1 MGFSTLPTRVRVSSS
16 ILVVTTAVVLAL
28 IIATWPARTDDGERP
43 KRPGR
48 GERAAYEQEQREPR
62 RQPTPT
68 AEPTQAPE
76 PTPSLEPAQRQ
87 PRPNIVLITTDD
99 QSDAEMRFMPRTRRL
114 IGEAG
119 IDFTDA
125 INPHP
130 LCCPARAEILT
141 GEYAHNNG
149 VRHNDGPYGGWSAFV
164 AGNEKENLGPWLRRA
179 GYRTGFVGKN
189 LNEYTF
195 DDPRPRGWDFF
206 SPTGERTYSYYG
218 TTFYNDGE
226 PRGYGRKYVADIV
239 RDESERLIKR
249 WAAEP
254 EPFFLWASH
263 VGPHAAYVDG
273 WRSPVPARRH
283 ADMFGDLKVA
293 TRAKAS
299 FNEDDVSDKP
309 AALRGRAKVSM
320 RKLTRQVR
328 DRARSLQAIDQANAA
343 TIRALRRSGE
353 LDDTLV
359 VFVSDNG
366 FLLGEHRVFGKDL
379 PYDEALQVPL
389 LARGPGITPGT
400 TSRATASL
408 VDLAPTFLDHAGV
421 AGRGARRRTHRRH
434 QPASRVERGRARQRH
449 LADPGR
455 HQRPRGAGR
464 LRLGVAR
471 RAHRPLHLHPLV
483 GRLRGGLRPS
493 PRPRRAA
500 QRRRAGGVRRG
511 APRAAPT
518 PRAAGRLRRGGAVRA
533 AGLRAGAR
541 TLTAEGLPR
550 R

>member
-1 MGFSTLPTRVRVSSS
+1 M
-16 ILVVTTAVVLAL
+16 LVVVAAVVLAL
-28 IIATWPARTDDGERP
+28 IVATWPAQTDDGERP
-43 KRPGR
+43 KRPAR
-48 GERAAYEQEQREPR
+48 GERAAYAPEEQGPR
-62 RQPTPT
+62 S
-68 AEPTQAPE
+68 E
-76 PTPSLEPAQRQ
+76 PTPAAGQTAAPQPRQRQ
-87 PRPNIVLITTDD
+87 TRPNIVLLTTDD
-99 QSDAEMRFMPRTRRL
+99 QSDAELRFMPRTRRL
-114 IGEAG
+114 IGDAG
-119 IDFTDA
+119 IDLIDA

-149 VRHNDGPYGGWSAFV
+149 VRHNDGPYGGWPAFV
-164 AGNEKENLGPWLRRA
+164 ASNAEENLGPWLQRA

-195 DDPRPRGWDFF
+195 DDPRPPGWDFF
-206 SPTGERTYSYYG
+206 SPTGARTYSYYG

-226 PRGYGRKYVADIV
+226 PRGYGEKYVADVV
-239 RDESERLIKR
+239 RDETTRLIKA

-283 ADMFGDLKVA
+283 ADLFGDLRVA
-293 TRAKAS
+293 TRDKAS
-299 FNEDDVSDKP
+299 FNEADVSDKP
-309 AALRGRAKVSM
+309 AALRERAPVSL

-366 FLLGEHRVFGKDL
+366 FLLGEHRFFGKDV
-379 PYDEALQVPL
+379 PYDEALQVPM

-400 TSRATASL
+400 TSRATATL

-421 AGRGARRRTHRRH
+421 LE
-434 QPASRVERGRARQRH
+434 Q
-449 LADPGR
+449 
-455 HQRPRGAGR
+455 
-464 LRLGVAR
+464 
-471 RAHRPLHLHPLV
+471 
-483 GRLRGGLRPS
+483 
-493 PRPRRAA
+493 
-500 QRRRAGGVRRG
+500 
-511 APRAAPT
+511 
-518 PRAAGRLRRGGAVRA
+518 VRA
-533 AGLRAGAR
+533 AGHTDGISLRPVWGRGASVNDTSLIQAGTSDPEALAAYGWAWRGVRTGRYTYTRWWDGFEEVYDRRRDPGELRNVAAR
-541 TLTAEGLPR
+541 ASYTGVRRELRRRLRRLGDCAGVEECEQQDFGAVPSPR
-550 R
+550 

>member
-16 ILVVTTAVVLAL
+16 VLVVTTAIVLAL

-48 GERAAYEQEQREPR
+48 GERATYEQEQRVPR

-68 AEPTQAPE
+68 AEPTQEPTQAPE
-76 PTPSLEPAQRQ
+76 PTQRQ

-239 RDESERLIKR
+239 RDESKRLIKR

-293 TRAKAS
+293 TRTKAS

-379 PYDEALQVPL
+379 PYDEALQVPM

-421 AGRGARRRTHRRH
+421 LD
-434 QPASRVERGRARQRH
+434 E
-449 LADPGR
+449 
-455 HQRPRGAGR
+455 
-464 LRLGVAR
+464 
-471 RAHRPLHLHPLV
+471 
-483 GRLRGGLRPS
+483 
-493 PRPRRAA
+493 
-500 QRRRAGGVRRG
+500 
-511 APRAAPT
+511 
-518 PRAAGRLRRGGAVRA
+518 VRA
-533 AGLRAGAR
+533 AGHTDGITLRSVWGEGAR
-541 TLTAEGLPR
+541 VNGTSLIQAGTSDPEALAAYGWAWRGVRTGRYTYTRWWDGFEEVYDR
-550 R
+550 RRDRGELRNVAGRAAYAGVRRELRRRLERLGDCAGVAQCEQQDFGPEPAP